1 MYQNIQYS
9 VLTGIKDNPLEYF
22 LYLSHTDKYLL
33 CFVVELRQLSELRHT
48 DIITLKQG
56 NTPEGEGDNTQLPS
70 LGIF

>member
-33 CFVVELRQLSELRHT
+33 CFVV
-48 DIITLKQG
+48 
-56 NTPEGEGDNTQLPS
+56 
-70 LGIF
+70 